1 MRALLR
7 RREKKRRG
15 EWFKCVR
22 RSGGWGKLKGT
33 DRLEGGGAVKRQGEG
48 RGGREAELRR
58 EKEEVC
64 PGLCPGAQ
72 KGLWH
77 S

>member
-15 EWFKCVR
+15 EWFKRVR

-48 RGGREAELRR
+48 GEGERL
-58 EKEEVC
+58 
-64 PGLCPGAQ
+64 
-72 KGLWH
+72 

>member
-15 EWFKCVR
+15 EWFKRVR

-48 RGGREAELRR
+48 GEGERLRR
-58 EKEEVC
+58 RKKEEVC